1 MVIPV
6 AEAAVVYIVM
16 ALLMALL
23 GRRRKLGS
31 WGYFFASI
39 LLTPVIGFL
48 LVLASDPRRRVSRRD
63 LKRLAALEQERS
75 SRGGALARMRPVGR

>member
-6 AEAAVVYIVM
+6 AEAAVAYIVM